1 MNMLAWIRRET
12 RYLRRLIRLLIKI
25 KPVDP
30 ASPNLVCDDLEASVR
45 RWPERIAIELDDQ
58 SLTYAQLDALANR
71 FAHWGLAQGLKR
83 GDTVALFL
91 PNRIDYVAC
100 WFGLSKIGAISALI
114 NYSLAGN
121 ALAHCIRIAEAKA
134 LICDP
139 TTLPSLS
146 DSTGAPISDLPL
158 WCLDLKAD
166 GPVARAL
173 SPILDKQSET
183 RPERSLRRGMT
194 AHDVAMYIY
203 TSGTTGLPKAAKVSH
218 IRAQLYMRAFS
229 GMTEASQTDRVYIAL
244 PLYHSTGGL
253 CGVGAALMS
262 GGAMVLKRKF
272 SASQFWDDIIEKQ
285 CTMFVYIGELCRY
298 LINQPPSPKEKQ
310 HKLRLIFG
318 NGLRPDVWE
327 QFDARFGITDVVE
340 FYGSTEGNVQVLNL
354 DGKTGA
360 VGRVPAYLKSQFNIR
375 LVRFNFETEEP
386 ERDANGRCIP
396 CKPGEVGEAI
406 GLIKQDARHNF
417 SGYADKAASEKK
429 ILRHVY
435 ALGDQWFRTGD
446 LMKQDEDGYFYFVD
460 RVGDT
465 FRWKGENVSTL
476 EVAEHLTGVPG
487 LLETTVYGVPVGQ
500 LEGKAGMVALVV
512 TDGFDLKQFA
522 AHVDRCLP
530 VFARPVFVR
539 LLQDLETTGTF
550 KYRKVD
556 LVRDGFDPAKTEDPL
571 FVRDGDTYRPI
582 TADLHPTL
590 VAPGYRY

>member
-1 MNMLAWIRRET
+1 MNMLDWIRRET
-12 RYLRRLIRLLIKI
+12 RYLRRLLRLLIKI

-30 ASPNLVCDDLEASVR
+30 ASPNLVCDDLERSVR
-45 RWPERIAIELDDQ
+45 RWPDRIAIELDDQ
-58 SLTYAQLDALANR
+58 RLTYAEFDALANR
-71 FAHWGLAQGLKR
+71 FAHWALSQGIQR
-83 GDTVALFL
+83 GDCVAIFL

-134 LICDP
+134 LICDAG
-139 TTLPSLS
+139 TLPALCDADGSPL
-146 DSTGAPISDLPL
+146 TDLPI
-158 WCLDLKAD
+158 WSLDLKAD
-166 GPVARAL
+166 GLVARAL
-173 SPILDKQSET
+173 SPVLDKQPET

-194 AHDVAMYIY
+194 ARDVAMYIY

-218 IRAQLYMRAFS
+218 IRAQLYMRAFA
-229 GMTEASQTDRVYIAL
+229 GMTEASETDRVYIAL

-253 CGVGAALMS
+253 CGVGAALMT

-272 SASQFWDDIIEKQ
+272 SASQFWDDIISKQ

-310 HKLRLIFG
+310 HKLRMIFG

-327 QFDARFGITDVVE
+327 QFDERFGITDVIE

-360 VGRVPAYLKSQFNIR
+360 VGRVPGYLKSQFNIR

-417 SGYADKAASEKK
+417 AGYADKAASEKK
-429 ILRHVY
+429 ILRNVY
-435 ALGDQWFRTGD
+435 APGDQWFRTGD
-446 LMKQDEDGYFYFVD
+446 LMKQDADGYFYFVD

-476 EVAEHLTGVPG
+476 EVAEHLTGVEG

-512 TDGFDLKQFA
+512 TDGFDLQRFA

-530 VFARPVFVR
+530 AFARPVFVR

-556 LVRDGFDPAKTEDPL
+556 LVRDGFDPDKTEDPL
-571 FVRDGDTYRPI
+571 FVREGETYRPVTPEVYPKLI
-582 TADLHPTL
+582 SS
-590 VAPGYRY
+590 GYRY